1 MRRPGPGKKRSGESD
16 RPEMVKVALLIVNL
30 ASSASKTE
38 KISDQTGNNARAHA
52 TNARH
57 RQTAMPMATALCRLC
72 MRLWSPVRAPLVH
85 SLTSPLGRE
94 PECEPEPRTRTPC
107 GPRSP
112 DGRHTPNGDGK
123 RMVTLNLL
131 PYCTFRCCY
140 RAIRLHGLR

>member
-57 RQTAMPMATALCRLC
+57 RQTAMPMATALCRL
-72 MRLWSPVRAPLVH
+72 WS
-85 SLTSPLGRE
+85 
-94 PECEPEPRTRTPC
+94 
-107 GPRSP
+107 GPRPARTQS
-112 DGRHTPNGDGK
+112 H
-123 RMVTLNLL
+123 VTSG
-131 PYCTFRCCY
+131 PG
-140 RAIRLHGLR
+140 A